1 MTVEYGKLTFLE
13 IKQKAA
19 EDYMVII
26 PTGCTEQQGP
36 HCTVDF
42 DIWLATELSIEAA
55 ELAEQKYG
63 VKSLVLP
70 TIPFGPTPEHRN
82 YGYGFIDIPQKVYED
97 VIYAILVSLADQG
110 FKQLVLMRG
119 CGGHLLNPVGVRF
132 NEDYA
137 GKASVEIPQHPFH
150 DVWCTHADPLI
161 PGGHA
166 DSFTTSLGL
175 YKHPEC
181 IREEL
186 IADPASSEPDWDD
199 PELDFAAY
207 SETGVIGDPTHAS
220 KELGEKLW
228 HSSVEAIAAELKEI
242 AVRAAEGITIT
253 ASARL

>member
-13 IKQKAA
+13 IKQKVA

-36 HCTVDF
+36 HSTVDF

-55 ELAEQKYG
+55 ERAEQKYG
-63 VKSLVLP
+63 VKTLVLP

-110 FKQLVLMRG
+110 FKQLVIMRG
-119 CGGHLLNPVGVRF
+119 CGGHQLNPVGVRF
-132 NEDYA
+132 NQDYA

-150 DVWCTHADPLI
+150 DVWCTHADPHI

-181 IREEL
+181 IREKL
-186 IADPASSEPDWDD
+186 IADPNSREPDWDD

-228 HSSVEAIAAELKEI
+228 KGSVEAIAAELKEI
-242 AVRAAEGITIT
+242 AARAAEGITY
-253 ASARL
+253 L

>member
-13 IKQKAA
+13 IKEKAA
-19 EDYMVII
+19 EGYMAII

-36 HCTVDF
+36 HSTVDF

-55 ELAEQKYG
+55 ELADKNHG

-82 YGYGFIDIPQKVYED
+82 YGYGYIDIPQKVYED
-97 VIYAILVSLADQG
+97 VIYAIMVSLADQG
-110 FKQLVLMRG
+110 FRQLVIMRG
-119 CGGHLLNPVGVRF
+119 CGGHLLNSVGVRF
-132 NEDYA
+132 NQDYA
-137 GKASVEIPQHPFH
+137 GKAGVEILAHPFH
-150 DVWCTHADPLI
+150 DVWCTHADPQI

-175 YKHPEC
+175 YKHPDR

-186 IADPASSEPDWDD
+186 IADPSSSEPDWDD

-207 SETGVIGDPTHAS
+207 SATGVIGDPTHAS

-228 HSSVEAIAAELKEI
+228 KGSVEAIAANLVEI
-242 AVRAAEGITIT
+242 SGRASEITLAAAAVKI
-253 ASARL
+253 